1 MYPLAKLCA
10 GEVAARS
17 VPSCLLFFPNG
28 WAGGPGRNLNTMY
41 DGPIFVSTWRGT
53 ERTLGQLG
61 AVERSI
67 GKAPQAERALDYE
80 QGKMVCWFLR
90 SEQKGRRCGTHENII
105 WGDEKALT
113 RWR

>member
-1 MYPLAKLCA
+1 
-10 GEVAARS
+10 
-17 VPSCLLFFPNG
+17 
-28 WAGGPGRNLNTMY
+28 MY

-80 QGKMVCWFLR
+80 QGKMVCWFLH
-90 SEQKGRRCGTHENII
+90 SEEKGSRCGTHENIHSGG
-105 WGDEKALT
+105 GDALT
-113 RWR
+113 RRRSRHLRVDGVQDPEWVLARAHLRAVR